1 MKCINFDRAFE
12 RYMAE
17 WIKENSEKYKD
28 DMDVIEDMMP
38 DVYLEFLKKPADFL
52 DGVAPQD
59 YFEQFD
65 NADMLVNWLC
75 DYIAQGVPVPD
86 LLLERVTALGNPA
99 EKSLLALV
107 ARDDLPE
114 ETQMT
119 AISLLREMESKA
131 PMQRYID
138 YIASLEEPSD
148 KGDLCTEALMSMGE
162 SVVEPILATLSGA
175 GQTGRDIFADVL
187 SNYPGDER
195 IYELMIERFVTRDE
209 RRALFASYLA
219 KLGDERAIPRKARTS
234 TIWIMWRSLTPLRR
248 WVVSVRR
255 SANFLATRIMNL
267 SGGCNGLNAHVLP
280 LKEELLS

>member
-1 MKCINFDRAFE
+1 MKCINFGRAFE

-17 WIKENSEKYKD
+17 WMKENSEKYKD

-52 DGVAPQD
+52 DGIAPQD

-86 LLLERVTALGNPA
+86 LLLERVTALGDPA
-99 EKSLLALV
+99 ERSLLALV

-148 KGDLCTEALMSMGE
+148 KGDLCAEALMSMGE
-162 SVVEPILATLSGA
+162 SVVEPILAALSGA

-219 KLGDERAIPRKARTS
+219 KLGDERAIP
-234 TIWIMWRSLTPLRR
+234 M
-248 WVVSVRR
+248 
-255 SANFLATRIMNL
+255 
-267 SGGCNGLNAHVLP
+267 
-280 LKEELLS
+280 LKEAAQSPDINYLDYVEVVNAIEALGGERPPEREFSGDPYYESLRQV

>member
-17 WIKENSEKYKD
+17 WMKENSEKYKD

-52 DGVAPQD
+52 DGIAPQD

-65 NADMLVNWLC
+65 NADILVNWLC

-86 LLLERVTALGNPA
+86 LLLERVTALGDPA

-131 PMQRYID
+131 PMQRYVD

-148 KGDLCTEALMSMGE
+148 KGDLCAEALMSMGE
-162 SVVEPILATLSGA
+162 SVVEPILAALSGA

-219 KLGDERAIPRKARTS
+219 KLGDERAIP
-234 TIWIMWRSLTPLRR
+234 M
-248 WVVSVRR
+248 
-255 SANFLATRIMNL
+255 
-267 SGGCNGLNAHVLP
+267 
-280 LKEELLS
+280 LKEAAQSPDINYLDYVEVVNAIEALGGERPPEREFSGDPYYESLRQV

>member
-114 ETQMT
+114 ETQMM

-148 KGDLCTEALMSMGE
+148 KGDLCAEALMSMGE

-219 KLGDERAIPRKARTS
+219 KLGDERAIP
-234 TIWIMWRSLTPLRR
+234 M
-248 WVVSVRR
+248 
-255 SANFLATRIMNL
+255 
-267 SGGCNGLNAHVLP
+267 
-280 LKEELLS
+280 LKEAAQSPDINYLDYVEVVNAIEALGGERPPEREFSGDPYYESFRQV

>member
-148 KGDLCTEALMSMGE
+148 KGDLCAEALLSMGE
-162 SVVEPILATLSGA
+162 AVVTPVLAALSGA
-175 GQTGRDIFADVL
+175 GQAGRDIFADIL
-187 SNYPGDER
+187 SNYPGDDR
-195 IYELMIERFVTRDE
+195 IYDLLVERFAMRE
-209 RRALFASYLA
+209 EKRALFASYLA
-219 KLGDERAIPRKARTS
+219 KLGDDRAIPMLKEAAQS
-234 TIWIMWRSLTPLRR
+234 PDINYLDYVE
-248 WVVSVRR
+248 VVNAIEELGGERPPER
-255 SANFLATRIMNL
+255 EL
-267 SGGCNGLNAHVLP
+267 SGDPYYESLRQV
-280 LKEELLS
+280 

>member
-17 WIKENSEKYKD
+17 WMKENSEKYKD

-52 DGVAPQD
+52 DGIAPQD

-65 NADMLVNWLC
+65 NADMLVSWLC

-86 LLLERVTALGNPA
+86 LLLERVTALGDPA
-99 EKSLLALV
+99 EKSLLALI

-131 PMQRYID
+131 PMQRYVD

-148 KGDLCTEALMSMGE
+148 KGDLCAEALMSMGE
-162 SVVEPILATLSGA
+162 SVIEPILAALSGA

-219 KLGDERAIPRKARTS
+219 KLGDERAIP
-234 TIWIMWRSLTPLRR
+234 M
-248 WVVSVRR
+248 
-255 SANFLATRIMNL
+255 
-267 SGGCNGLNAHVLP
+267 
-280 LKEELLS
+280 LKEAAQSPDINYLDYVEVVNAIEALGGERPPEREFSGDPYYESLRQV

>member
-17 WIKENSEKYKD
+17 WIKKNSEKYKD

-114 ETQMT
+114 ETQIT

-148 KGDLCTEALMSMGE
+148 KGDLCAEALMSMGE
-162 SVVEPILATLSGA
+162 SVVEPILAALSGA

-195 IYELMIERFVTRDE
+195 IYELIIERFVTRDE

-219 KLGDERAIPRKARTS
+219 KLGDERAIP
-234 TIWIMWRSLTPLRR
+234 M
-248 WVVSVRR
+248 
-255 SANFLATRIMNL
+255 
-267 SGGCNGLNAHVLP
+267 
-280 LKEELLS
+280 LKEAAQSPDINYLDYVEVVNAIEALGGERPPEREFSGDPYYESLRQV

>member
-148 KGDLCTEALMSMGE
+148 KGDLCAEALMSMGE
-162 SVVEPILATLSGA
+162 SVVEPILATLSSA

-219 KLGDERAIPRKARTS
+219 KLGDERAIP
-234 TIWIMWRSLTPLRR
+234 M
-248 WVVSVRR
+248 
-255 SANFLATRIMNL
+255 
-267 SGGCNGLNAHVLP
+267 
-280 LKEELLS
+280 LKEAAQSPDINYLDYVEVVNAIEALGGERPPEREFSGDPYYESLRQM

>member
-17 WIKENSEKYKD
+17 WMKENSEKYKD

-75 DYIAQGVPVPD
+75 EYIAQGVPVPD
-86 LLLERVTALGNPA
+86 LLLERVTALGDPA
-99 EKSLLALV
+99 EKSLLALI

-138 YIASLEEPSD
+138 FIASLEEPSD
-148 KGDLCTEALMSMGE
+148 KGDLCAEALMSMGE
-162 SVVEPILATLSGA
+162 SVVEPILAALSGA

-219 KLGDERAIPRKARTS
+219 KLGDERAIP
-234 TIWIMWRSLTPLRR
+234 M
-248 WVVSVRR
+248 
-255 SANFLATRIMNL
+255 
-267 SGGCNGLNAHVLP
+267 
-280 LKEELLS
+280 LKEAAQSPDINYLDYVEVVNAIEALGGERPPEREFAGDPYYESLKQV

>member
-17 WIKENSEKYKD
+17 WMKENSEKYKD

-75 DYIAQGVPVPD
+75 DYIAQGVAVPD
-86 LLLERVTALGNPA
+86 LLLERVTALGDPA
-99 EKSLLALV
+99 EKSLLALI

-138 YIASLEEPSD
+138 FIASLEEPSD
-148 KGDLCTEALMSMGE
+148 KGDLCAEALMSMGE
-162 SVVEPILATLSGA
+162 SVVEPILAALSGA

-219 KLGDERAIPRKARTS
+219 KLGDERAIP
-234 TIWIMWRSLTPLRR
+234 M
-248 WVVSVRR
+248 
-255 SANFLATRIMNL
+255 
-267 SGGCNGLNAHVLP
+267 
-280 LKEELLS
+280 LKEAAQNPDINYLDYVEVVNAIEALGGERPPEREFSGDPYYESLKQV

>member
-17 WIKENSEKYKD
+17 WIKKNSEKYKD

-65 NADMLVNWLC
+65 NTDMLVSWLC

-148 KGDLCTEALMSMGE
+148 KGDLCAEALMSMGE

-219 KLGDERAIPRKARTS
+219 KLGDERAIP
-234 TIWIMWRSLTPLRR
+234 M
-248 WVVSVRR
+248 
-255 SANFLATRIMNL
+255 
-267 SGGCNGLNAHVLP
+267 
-280 LKEELLS
+280 LKEAAQSPDINYLDYVEVVNAIEALGGERPPEREFSGDPYYESLRQV

>member
-148 KGDLCTEALMSMGE
+148 KGDLCAEALMSMGE

-187 SNYPGDER
+187 SNYAGDER

-219 KLGDERAIPRKARTS
+219 KLGDERAIP
-234 TIWIMWRSLTPLRR
+234 M
-248 WVVSVRR
+248 
-255 SANFLATRIMNL
+255 
-267 SGGCNGLNAHVLP
+267 
-280 LKEELLS
+280 LKEAAQSPDINYLDYVEVVNAIEALGGERPPEREFSGDPYYESLRQV

>member
-17 WIKENSEKYKD
+17 WMKENSEKYKD

-52 DGVAPQD
+52 DGIAPQD

-65 NADMLVNWLC
+65 NADMLVSWLC

-86 LLLERVTALGNPA
+86 LLLERVTALGDPA

-138 YIASLEEPSD
+138 YIASLEETSD
-148 KGDLCTEALMSMGE
+148 KGDLCAEALMSMGE
-162 SVVEPILATLSGA
+162 SVVEPILAALSGA

-219 KLGDERAIPRKARTS
+219 KLGDERAIP
-234 TIWIMWRSLTPLRR
+234 M
-248 WVVSVRR
+248 
-255 SANFLATRIMNL
+255 
-267 SGGCNGLNAHVLP
+267 
-280 LKEELLS
+280 LKEAAQSPDINYLDYVEVVNAIEALGGERPPEREFSGDPYYESLRQV

>member
-17 WIKENSEKYKD
+17 WIKKNSEKYKD

-38 DVYLEFLKKPADFL
+38 DVYLEFLKKPAEFL

-148 KGDLCTEALMSMGE
+148 KGDLCAEALMSMGE

-219 KLGDERAIPRKARTS
+219 KLGDERAIP
-234 TIWIMWRSLTPLRR
+234 M
-248 WVVSVRR
+248 
-255 SANFLATRIMNL
+255 
-267 SGGCNGLNAHVLP
+267 
-280 LKEELLS
+280 LKEAAQSPDINYLDYVEVVNAIEALGGERPPEREFSGDPYYESLRQV

>member
-38 DVYLEFLKKPADFL
+38 DVYLEFLKKPGDFL

-219 KLGDERAIPRKARTS
+219 KLGDERAIP
-234 TIWIMWRSLTPLRR
+234 M
-248 WVVSVRR
+248 
-255 SANFLATRIMNL
+255 
-267 SGGCNGLNAHVLP
+267 
-280 LKEELLS
+280 LKEAAQSPDINYLDYVEVVNAIEALGGERPPEREFSGDPYYESLRQV

>member
-12 RYMAE
+12 RSMAE

-38 DVYLEFLKKPADFL
+38 DVYLEFLKKPGDFL

-219 KLGDERAIPRKARTS
+219 KLGDERAIPMLKEAAQSPDINYLDYVEVVNAIEALGGERPPEREFS
-234 TIWIMWRSLTPLRR
+234 GDPYYESLRR
-248 WVVSVRR
+248 V
-255 SANFLATRIMNL
+255 
-267 SGGCNGLNAHVLP
+267 
-280 LKEELLS
+280 

>member
-17 WIKENSEKYKD
+17 WMKENSEKYKD

-52 DGVAPQD
+52 GGVAPQD

-99 EKSLLALV
+99 EKSLLALIT
-107 ARDDLPE
+107 RDDLPE

-148 KGDLCTEALMSMGE
+148 KGDLCAEALMSMGE
-162 SVVEPILATLSGA
+162 SVVEPILAALSGA

-219 KLGDERAIPRKARTS
+219 KLGDERAIP
-234 TIWIMWRSLTPLRR
+234 M
-248 WVVSVRR
+248 
-255 SANFLATRIMNL
+255 
-267 SGGCNGLNAHVLP
+267 
-280 LKEELLS
+280 LKEAAQSPDINYLDYVEVVNAIEALGGERPPEREFSGDPYYESLRQV

>member
-148 KGDLCTEALMSMGE
+148 KGDLCAEALMSMGE

-195 IYELMIERFVTRDE
+195 IIELMIERFVTRDE

-219 KLGDERAIPRKARTS
+219 KLGDERAIP
-234 TIWIMWRSLTPLRR
+234 M
-248 WVVSVRR
+248 
-255 SANFLATRIMNL
+255 
-267 SGGCNGLNAHVLP
+267 
-280 LKEELLS
+280 LKEAAQSPDINYLDYVEVVNAIEALGGERPPEREFSGDPYYESLRQV

>member
-148 KGDLCTEALMSMGE
+148 KGDLCAEALMSMGE
-162 SVVEPILATLSGA
+162 SVVEPILATLSDA

-219 KLGDERAIPRKARTS
+219 KLGDERAIP
-234 TIWIMWRSLTPLRR
+234 M
-248 WVVSVRR
+248 
-255 SANFLATRIMNL
+255 
-267 SGGCNGLNAHVLP
+267 
-280 LKEELLS
+280 LKEAAQSPDINYLDYVEVVNAIEALGGERPPEREFSGDPYYESLRQV

>member
-86 LLLERVTALGNPA
+86 LLLERVTALGDPA
-99 EKSLLALV
+99 EKSLLALI
-107 ARDDLPE
+107 ARDDLSE

-148 KGDLCTEALMSMGE
+148 KGDLCAEALMSMGE
-162 SVVEPILATLSGA
+162 SVVEPILAALSGA

-219 KLGDERAIPRKARTS
+219 KLGDERAIP
-234 TIWIMWRSLTPLRR
+234 M
-248 WVVSVRR
+248 
-255 SANFLATRIMNL
+255 
-267 SGGCNGLNAHVLP
+267 
-280 LKEELLS
+280 LKEAAQSPDINYLDYVEVVNAIEALGGERPPEREFSGDPYYESLRQV

>member
-17 WIKENSEKYKD
+17 WMKENSEKYKD

-52 DGVAPQD
+52 DGIAPQD

-75 DYIAQGVPVPD
+75 DYITQGVPVPD
-86 LLLERVTALGNPA
+86 LLLERVTALGDPA

-131 PMQRYID
+131 PMQRYVD

-148 KGDLCTEALMSMGE
+148 KGDLCAEALMSMGE
-162 SVVEPILATLSGA
+162 SVVEPILAALSGA

-219 KLGDERAIPRKARTS
+219 KLGDERAIP
-234 TIWIMWRSLTPLRR
+234 M
-248 WVVSVRR
+248 
-255 SANFLATRIMNL
+255 
-267 SGGCNGLNAHVLP
+267 
-280 LKEELLS
+280 LKEAAQSPDINYLDYVEVVNAIEALGGERPPEREFSGDPYYESLRQV

>member
-114 ETQMT
+114 ETQMM

-148 KGDLCTEALMSMGE
+148 KGDLCAEALMSMGE

-219 KLGDERAIPRKARTS
+219 KLGDERAIP
-234 TIWIMWRSLTPLRR
+234 M
-248 WVVSVRR
+248 
-255 SANFLATRIMNL
+255 
-267 SGGCNGLNAHVLP
+267 
-280 LKEELLS
+280 LKEAAQSPDINYLDYVEVVNAIEALGGERPPEREFSGDPYYESLRQM

>member
-114 ETQMT
+114 ETQMM

-138 YIASLEEPSD
+138 YIASLEEPSN
-148 KGDLCTEALMSMGE
+148 KGDLCAEALMSMGE

-219 KLGDERAIPRKARTS
+219 KLGDERAIPMLKEAAQS
-234 TIWIMWRSLTPLRR
+234 PDINYLDYVE
-248 WVVSVRR
+248 VVN
-255 SANFLATRIMNL
+255 AIEAL
-267 SGGCNGLNAHVLP
+267 SGERPPEREFSGDPYYESLRQV
-280 LKEELLS
+280 

>member
-17 WIKENSEKYKD
+17 WMKENSEKYKD

-52 DGVAPQD
+52 NGTAPQD

-65 NADMLVNWLC
+65 NADMLVSWLC

-86 LLLERVTALGNPA
+86 LLLERVTALGDPA

-131 PMQRYID
+131 PMQRYVD

-148 KGDLCTEALMSMGE
+148 KGDLCAEALMSMGE
-162 SVVEPILATLSGA
+162 SVVEPILAALSGA

-219 KLGDERAIPRKARTS
+219 KLGDERAIP
-234 TIWIMWRSLTPLRR
+234 M
-248 WVVSVRR
+248 
-255 SANFLATRIMNL
+255 
-267 SGGCNGLNAHVLP
+267 
-280 LKEELLS
+280 LKEAAQSPDINYLDYVEVVNAIEALGGERPPEREFSGDPYYESLRQV

>member
-17 WIKENSEKYKD
+17 WMKENSEKYKD

-86 LLLERVTALGNPA
+86 LLLERVTALGDPA

-138 YIASLEEPSD
+138 YIALLEEPSD
-148 KGDLCTEALMSMGE
+148 KGDLCAEALMSMGE
-162 SVVEPILATLSGA
+162 SVVEPILAALSGA

-219 KLGDERAIPRKARTS
+219 KLGDERAIP
-234 TIWIMWRSLTPLRR
+234 M
-248 WVVSVRR
+248 
-255 SANFLATRIMNL
+255 
-267 SGGCNGLNAHVLP
+267 
-280 LKEELLS
+280 LKEAAQSPDINYLDYVEVVNAIEALGGERPPEREFSGDPYYESLRQV

>member
-17 WIKENSEKYKD
+17 WMKENSEKYKD

-86 LLLERVTALGNPA
+86 LLLERVTALGDPA

-148 KGDLCTEALMSMGE
+148 KGDLCAEALMSMGE

-219 KLGDERAIPRKARTS
+219 KLGDERAIP
-234 TIWIMWRSLTPLRR
+234 M
-248 WVVSVRR
+248 
-255 SANFLATRIMNL
+255 
-267 SGGCNGLNAHVLP
+267 
-280 LKEELLS
+280 LKEAAQSPDINYLDYVEVVNAIEALGGERPPEREFSGDPYYESLRQV

>member
-131 PMQRYID
+131 PMQRYVD

-148 KGDLCTEALMSMGE
+148 KGDLCAEALMSMGE

-219 KLGDERAIPRKARTS
+219 KLGDERAIP
-234 TIWIMWRSLTPLRR
+234 M
-248 WVVSVRR
+248 
-255 SANFLATRIMNL
+255 
-267 SGGCNGLNAHVLP
+267 
-280 LKEELLS
+280 LKEAAQSPDINYLDYVEVVNAIEALGGERPPEREFSGDPYYESLRQV

>member
-75 DYIAQGVPVPD
+75 DYIAQGLPVPD

-119 AISLLREMESKA
+119 VISLLREMESKA

-148 KGDLCTEALMSMGE
+148 KGDLCAEALMSMGE

-219 KLGDERAIPRKARTS
+219 KLGDERAIP
-234 TIWIMWRSLTPLRR
+234 M
-248 WVVSVRR
+248 
-255 SANFLATRIMNL
+255 
-267 SGGCNGLNAHVLP
+267 
-280 LKEELLS
+280 LKEAAQSPDINYLDYVEVVNAIEALGGERPPEREFSGDPYYESLRQV

>member
-17 WIKENSEKYKD
+17 WIKKNSEKYKD

-52 DGVAPQD
+52 NGVAPQD

-86 LLLERVTALGNPA
+86 LLLERVTALGDPA

-148 KGDLCTEALMSMGE
+148 KGDLCAEALMSMGE

-219 KLGDERAIPRKARTS
+219 KLGDERAIP
-234 TIWIMWRSLTPLRR
+234 M
-248 WVVSVRR
+248 
-255 SANFLATRIMNL
+255 
-267 SGGCNGLNAHVLP
+267 
-280 LKEELLS
+280 LKEAAQSPDINYLDYVEVVNAIEALGGERPPEREFSGDPYYESLRQV

>member
-28 DMDVIEDMMP
+28 DMDVIEGMMP

-86 LLLERVTALGNPA
+86 LLLERVTALGDPA
-99 EKSLLALV
+99 EKSLLALI

-148 KGDLCTEALMSMGE
+148 KGDLCAEALMSMGE
-162 SVVEPILATLSGA
+162 SVVEPILAGLSGA

-219 KLGDERAIPRKARTS
+219 KLGDERAIP
-234 TIWIMWRSLTPLRR
+234 M
-248 WVVSVRR
+248 
-255 SANFLATRIMNL
+255 
-267 SGGCNGLNAHVLP
+267 
-280 LKEELLS
+280 LKEAAQSPDINYLDYVEVVNAIEALGGERPPEREFAGDPYYESLKQV

>member
-17 WIKENSEKYKD
+17 WMKENSEKYKD

-86 LLLERVTALGNPA
+86 LLLERVTALGDSA

-148 KGDLCTEALMSMGE
+148 KGDLCAEALMSMGE
-162 SVVEPILATLSGA
+162 SVVEPILAALSGA

-195 IYELMIERFVTRDE
+195 IYELLTERFAMRE
-209 RRALFASYLA
+209 EKRALFASYLA
-219 KLGDERAIPRKARTS
+219 KLGDDRAVGMLKEAAQSPDINYLDYVEVVNAIEALGGERPPEREFS
-234 TIWIMWRSLTPLRR
+234 GDPYYESLRR
-248 WVVSVRR
+248 V
-255 SANFLATRIMNL
+255 
-267 SGGCNGLNAHVLP
+267 
-280 LKEELLS
+280 

>member
-17 WIKENSEKYKD
+17 WMKENSEKYKD

-52 DGVAPQD
+52 DGIAPQD

-119 AISLLREMESKA
+119 AISLLREMESKV

-148 KGDLCTEALMSMGE
+148 KGDLCAEALMSMGE

-219 KLGDERAIPRKARTS
+219 KLGDERAIP
-234 TIWIMWRSLTPLRR
+234 M
-248 WVVSVRR
+248 
-255 SANFLATRIMNL
+255 
-267 SGGCNGLNAHVLP
+267 
-280 LKEELLS
+280 LKEAAQSPDINYLDYVEVVNAIEALGGERPPEREFSGDPYYESLRQV

>member
-12 RYMAE
+12 RYIAE

-148 KGDLCTEALMSMGE
+148 KGDLCAEALMSMGE

-219 KLGDERAIPRKARTS
+219 KLGDERAIP
-234 TIWIMWRSLTPLRR
+234 M
-248 WVVSVRR
+248 
-255 SANFLATRIMNL
+255 
-267 SGGCNGLNAHVLP
+267 
-280 LKEELLS
+280 LKEAAQSPDINYLDYVEVVNAIEALGGERPPEREFSGDPYYESLRQV